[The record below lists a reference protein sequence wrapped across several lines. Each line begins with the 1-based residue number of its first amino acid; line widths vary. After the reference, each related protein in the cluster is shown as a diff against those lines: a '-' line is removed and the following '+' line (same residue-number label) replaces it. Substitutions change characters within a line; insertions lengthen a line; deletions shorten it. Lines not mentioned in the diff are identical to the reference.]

1 MARDSFRQPHYL
13 RISIR
18 RAFGIADIFK
28 KSIGHAQNTSIR
40 PGRSFRKS
48 ALFSIARRV
57 VRLSY
62 GDPLFVFMVS
72 P

>member
-28 KSIGHAQNTSIR
+28 KASAMRKTRAFAQ
-40 PGRSFRKS
+40 
-48 ALFSIARRV
+48 ADLFENPH
-57 VRLSY
+57 Y
-62 GDPLFVFMVS
+62 S
-72 P
+72 PSPAAWCA